1 MKLHI
6 IEEPDLCRQAWETHW
21 PVRDL
26 FDLWPV
32 RACFHTAFD
41 RPLNFCLAEHDG
53 RVKGFLPLCRNEEEG
68 NFVQFPGETWQ
79 GKTWL
84 EQNRL
89 IAESPETLNALLESV
104 PGPVHLRYLNHSPLL
119 EGLSN
124 AGPDET
130 GYLFFPRLYDF
141 SMDNFWP
148 RFPGK
153 TRKKLKG
160 EVKKLE
166 KRNLKYRFDHL
177 PDLWEMFRMNMAAFK
192 SESYFSDAR
201 FYRSFERLAGFLR
214 DMGMLRITTLLAGDK
229 IAAVDMGAVF
239 NRTYT
244 VLAGGAHRDFPGIAK
259 VINLHHLEW
268 ACRKRIETVDFL
280 CGDFNWKERFRL
292 IPRTLFELR
301 HTFTPNLTE
310 TCYHDPP
317 AASA

>member
-6 IEEPDLCRQAWETHW
+6 IEEQDRCRQAWETLW
-21 PVRDL
+21 PVQGL

-32 RACFHTAFD
+32 RAGFHAAFD
-41 RPLNFCLAEHDG
+41 RPLSFHLAEEGG
-53 RVKGFLPLCRNEEEG
+53 RVKGFLPLSRNEEDG
-68 NFVQFPGETWQ
+68 GFVQFPGETWQ

-89 IAESPETLNALLESV
+89 IAESPEVLDALLESV
-104 PGPVHLRYLNHSPLL
+104 PGPVHLRYLNQSPLL
-119 EGLSN
+119 EGRSD

-130 GYLFFPRLYDF
+130 GYLFYPRLYDF
-141 SMDNFWP
+141 SMENFWP

-153 TRKKLKG
+153 TRKKLNS
-160 EVKKLE
+160 EVKKVEERGLS
-166 KRNLKYRFDHL
+166 YRFNHL
-177 PDLWEMFRMNMAAFK
+177 PDLWEMFRMNMEAFK

-201 FYRSFERLAGFLR
+201 FYRAFERLARFLY
-214 DMGMLRITTLLAGDK
+214 DMGMLRITTILAKDK

-239 NRTYT
+239 NHTYT

-259 VINLHHLEW
+259 VINLHHLAW
-268 ACRKRIETVDFL
+268 ACRKRLETVDFL

-292 IPRTLFELR
+292 TPRPLFELR
-301 HTFTPNLTE
+301 HSAPLSHTE
-310 TCYHDPP
+310 TCVHEPA